1 MRRNLLEK
9 LEIVKDDLWEQLEN
23 LPLRKKINL
32 VNEISGYDGTLDY
45 LMVYDNDEMFFE
57 TFYANKPLE
66 AVRATYFGDYKYA
79 DDYVRINEFG
89 NLESFNQ
96 FEFEEDFYDN
106 IDVIIDWIIDNP
118 DCIELDYYLDTKL
131 LYDYLLD

>member
-9 LEIVKDDLWEQLEN
+9 LEIVKDDLWEQLED
-23 LPLRKKINL
+23 LPLSKKIDL

-45 LMVYDNDEMFFE
+45 LMVYHNDEEFFDMFFSNN
-57 TFYANKPLE
+57 ALE

-79 DDYVRINEFG
+79 DDFVRFNCYG

-106 IDVIIDWIIDNP
+106 IDVIIDWILDNP
-118 DCIELDYYLDTKL
+118 DCIDLDYYIDTQL
-131 LYDYLLD
+131 LYEYLLD